1 MSRLPISHCFVGAY
15 VNFGMVRGFAMI
27 DYARH
32 RQAMVDSQIRV
43 NDVTDARILAAML
56 ELPREK
62 FVPAARSAIA
72 YIDEDV
78 PLRAT
83 ATGKPAR
90 YLMKPMVLAK
100 LVQALSLTASDHVL
114 DVGCA
119 SGYSA
124 ALLGR
129 LAGSVVALEEDGE
142 LVPIATRL
150 LASLGATKVKI
161 VSGPLAP
168 GWSQEGPYDAIL
180 LEGSVEIVPAALTDS
195 LKDGGRLAAVVGSGR
210 SAKAMIYLRT
220 GKVVSARPVF
230 DAASPSLPGFKA
242 PREFVL

>member
-1 MSRLPISHCFVGAY
+1 
-15 VNFGMVRGFAMI
+15 MI
-27 DYARH
+27 DYAH
-32 RQAMVDSQIRV
+32 QRQAMVNGQIRV
-43 NDVTDARILAAML
+43 NAVTDPRIQAAML

-62 FVPAARSAIA
+62 FVPAARAAIA

-83 ATGKPAR
+83 STGKPAR
-90 YLMKPMVLAK
+90 YLMEPMVLAK

-114 DVGCA
+114 DVGAA

-124 ALLGR
+124 ALLSR
-129 LAGSVVALEEDGE
+129 LAGSVVALEEDAE
-142 LVPIATRL
+142 FLPIATRL
-150 LASLGATKVKI
+150 LASLGVTNIKVAN
-161 VSGPLAP
+161 GPLAA
-168 GWSQEGPYDAIL
+168 GWPQEGPYDAIL
-180 LEGSVEIVPAALTDS
+180 LQGSVEIVPAALTDS

-230 DAASPSLPGFKA
+230 DAATPPLPGFQA
-242 PREFVL
+242 PREFVF

>member
-1 MSRLPISHCFVGAY
+1 
-15 VNFGMVRGFAMI
+15 MI
-27 DYARH
+27 DHARH

-83 ATGKPAR
+83 GAGKPAR
-90 YLMKPMVLAK
+90 YLMEPMVLAK

-150 LASLGATKVKI
+150 LASLGAANVKV
-161 VSGPLAP
+161 VSGPLAA
-168 GWSQEGPYDAIL
+168 GWPQEGPYDAIL

-230 DAASPSLPGFKA
+230 DAATPPLPGFKA
-242 PREFVL
+242 PREFVF